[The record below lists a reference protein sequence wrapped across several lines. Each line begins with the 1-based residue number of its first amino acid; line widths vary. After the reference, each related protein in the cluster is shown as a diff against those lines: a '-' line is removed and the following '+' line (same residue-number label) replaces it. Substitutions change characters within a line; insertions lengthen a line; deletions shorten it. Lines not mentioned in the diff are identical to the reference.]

1 MLVLMTIL
9 ASMTAQAPTTASV
22 ETASRNPLRARIDLI
37 LNRFETAPGKV
48 TVLAYHEFQDG
59 DQYHSDESR
68 DNYGFDADRRD
79 DDRREEDRG
88 PSSEAAPEEDP
99 VVLS

>member
-9 ASMTAQAPTTASV
+9 TSLTSLNVAAPAPEALV
-22 ETASRNPLRARIDLI
+22 SRNPLRARIDLI

-48 TVLAYHEFQDG
+48 TVLAYAEFQDA
-59 DQYHSDESR
+59 QNYDESR
-68 DNYGFDADRRD
+68 DNYGFDADRNEHD
-79 DDRREEDRG
+79 REENRG
-88 PSSEAAPEEDP
+88 PSSEAAPEEDS